1 MEIMKKILFVS
12 LTAIFAVL
20 FTGCTEPG
28 ITNTGR
34 NAVQELL
41 LANAVE
47 RGLDQMDFRP
57 LAGKKVTLDY
67 VYLAPQIYKEY
78 FQACAETCLYTSGAA
93 IVAKADEADYI
104 VRLYVGTLATEHT
117 TWNIGTPELPV
128 PIPDTSLNIA
138 IPQLSLVK
146 RITRNGV
153 ARFSALVLDA
163 KTKKPFLVYREVNAM
178 SQYNNWIVF
187 FFIPFHSCD
196 MTTGTPGKLNYH
208 IF

>member
-1 MEIMKKILFVS
+1 MRKWIFVM
-12 LTAIFAVL
+12 AIASVFAI
-20 FTGCTEPG
+20 TGCTEPS

-41 LANAVE
+41 LSHAVE

-57 LAGKKVTLDY
+57 LKDKKVVLDY
-67 VYLAPQIYKEY
+67 VYLAPQAHKEY
-78 FQACAETCLYTSGAA
+78 FQACAETCLYTSGAT
-93 IVAKADEADYI
+93 IVSKPEEADYI
-104 VRLYVGTLATEHT
+104 VRLYVGALATESTH
-117 TWNIGTPELPV
+117 WNIGTPTLPV
-128 PIPDTSLNIA
+128 PIPDTTLSIA
-138 IPQLSLVK
+138 IPELSLVK

-163 KTKKPFLVYREVNAM
+163 KTRKPFLVYREVNAV

-196 MTTGTPGKLNYH
+196 MSTGEVGKLKYH
-208 IF
+208 MF

>member
-1 MEIMKKILFVS
+1 MKNWIFVM
-12 LTAIFAVL
+12 AIAAAL
-20 FTGCTEPG
+20 AITGCTEPS

-41 LANAVE
+41 LSHAVE

-57 LAGKKVTLDY
+57 LNGKKVALDY
-67 VYLAPQIYKEY
+67 VYLAPQTYKEY
-78 FQACAETCLYTSGAA
+78 FQACAETALYTSGATV
-93 IVAKADEADYI
+93 VAKAEEADYI
-104 VRLYVGTLATEHT
+104 VRLYVGALATEST
-117 TWNIGTPELPV
+117 QWNIGTPTLPV
-128 PIPDTSLNIA
+128 PVPDTTLSIA
-138 IPQLSLVK
+138 IPELSLLK

-163 KTKKPFLVYREVNAM
+163 KTKKPFLVYREVNAV

-196 MTTGTPGKLNYH
+196 MTTGEVGKLKYH
-208 IF
+208 MF

>member
-1 MEIMKKILFVS
+1 MKNWIFVM
-12 LTAIFAVL
+12 AIAAAL
-20 FTGCTEPG
+20 AITGCTEPS

-41 LANAVE
+41 LSHAVE

-57 LAGKKVTLDY
+57 LNGKKVALDY
-67 VYLAPQIYKEY
+67 VYLAPQTYKEY
-78 FQACAETCLYTSGAA
+78 FQACAETALYTSGATV
-93 IVAKADEADYI
+93 VAKAEEADYI
-104 VRLYVGTLATEHT
+104 VRLYVGALATEST
-117 TWNIGTPELPV
+117 QWNIGTPTLPV
-128 PIPDTSLNIA
+128 PVPDTTLSIA
-138 IPQLSLVK
+138 IPELSLLK

-163 KTKKPFLVYREVNAM
+163 KTKKPFLVYREVNAV

-196 MTTGTPGKLNYH
+196 MTTGEVGKLNYH
-208 IF
+208 MF

>member
-1 MEIMKKILFVS
+1 MVLMKKSLF
-12 LTAIFAVL
+12 LLFAVIAAVL
-20 FTGCTEPG
+20 TGCTDPS

-34 NAVQELL
+34 NAVQEML

-57 LAGKKVTLDY
+57 LAGKKVILDY
-67 VYLAPQIYKEY
+67 VYLAPQTYKEY

-93 IVAKADEADYI
+93 ITTKADEADYI
-104 VRLYVGTLATEHT
+104 VRLYVGTLATENT
-117 TWNIGTPELPV
+117 SWNIGTPELPV
-128 PIPDTSLNIA
+128 PIPDTSLSIA

-163 KTKKPFLVYREVNAM
+163 KTQKPFLVYREVNAM

-196 MTTGTPGKLNYH
+196 MTTGTPGKMNYH
-208 IF
+208 MF

>member
-1 MEIMKKILFVS
+1 MEIMKKVLFAAV
-12 LTAIFAVL
+12 FAVVAV
-20 FTGCTEPG
+20 FFAGCTDPS

-34 NAVQELL
+34 NAVQEML

-57 LAGKKVTLDY
+57 LADKKVVLDY
-67 VYLAPQIYKEY
+67 VYLAPQTYKEY
-78 FQACAETCLYTSGAA
+78 FQACAETCLYTSGAT
-93 IVAKADEADYI
+93 IVNKAEEADYI
-104 VRLYVGTLATEHT
+104 VRLYVGTLATENT
-117 TWNIGTPELPV
+117 SWNIGTPELPV

-138 IPQLSLVK
+138 IPQLSLIK

-163 KTKKPFLVYREVNAM
+163 KTRKPFLVYREINAM

-196 MTTGTPGKLNYH
+196 MTTGTPGELKYH
-208 IF
+208 MF

>member
-1 MEIMKKILFVS
+1 MKNWIFVM
-12 LTAIFAVL
+12 AIAAAL
-20 FTGCTEPG
+20 AITGCTEPS

-41 LANAVE
+41 LSHAVE

-57 LAGKKVTLDY
+57 LNGKKVALDY
-67 VYLAPQIYKEY
+67 VYLAPQTYKEY
-78 FQACAETCLYTSGAA
+78 FQACAETALYTSGATV
-93 IVAKADEADYI
+93 VAKAEEADYI
-104 VRLYVGTLATEHT
+104 VRLYVGALATEST
-117 TWNIGTPELPV
+117 QWNIGTPQLPV
-128 PIPDTSLNIA
+128 PVPDTTLSIA
-138 IPQLSLVK
+138 IPELSLLK

-163 KTKKPFLVYREVNAM
+163 KTKKPFLVYREVNAV

-196 MTTGTPGKLNYH
+196 MTTGEVGKLKYH
-208 IF
+208 MF

>member
-1 MEIMKKILFVS
+1 MKNWIFVM
-12 LTAIFAVL
+12 AIAAAL
-20 FTGCTEPG
+20 AITGCTEPS

-41 LANAVE
+41 LSHAVE

-57 LAGKKVTLDY
+57 LNGKKVALDY
-67 VYLAPQIYKEY
+67 VYLAPQTYKEY
-78 FQACAETCLYTSGAA
+78 FQACAETALYTSGAT
-93 IVAKADEADYI
+93 IVAKAEEADYI
-104 VRLYVGTLATEHT
+104 VRLYVGALATEST
-117 TWNIGTPELPV
+117 QWNIGTPTLPV
-128 PIPDTSLNIA
+128 PVPDTTLSIA
-138 IPQLSLVK
+138 IPELSLLK

-163 KTKKPFLVYREVNAM
+163 KTKKPFLVYREVNAV

-196 MTTGTPGKLNYH
+196 MTTGEVGKLNYH
-208 IF
+208 MF

>member
-1 MEIMKKILFVS
+1 MKNWILIMA
-12 LTAIFAVL
+12 AIAAFAI
-20 FTGCTEPG
+20 TGCTEPS

-41 LANAVE
+41 LSCAVE

-57 LAGKKVTLDY
+57 LNGKKVVVDY
-67 VYLAPQIYKEY
+67 VYLAPQAHKEY
-78 FQACAETCLYTSGAA
+78 FQACAETCLYTSGAT
-93 IVAKADEADYI
+93 IVGKAEEADYI
-104 VRLYVGTLATEHT
+104 VRLYVGALATESTH
-117 TWNIGTPELPV
+117 WNIGTPTLPV

-138 IPQLSLVK
+138 IPELSLVK

-163 KTKKPFLVYREVNAM
+163 KTKKPFLVYREVNAV

-196 MTTGTPGKLNYH
+196 MTTGEVGELKYH
-208 IF
+208 MF

>member
-1 MEIMKKILFVS
+1 MESVKKLSFALLFALIV
-12 LTAIFAVL
+12 LAV
-20 FTGCTEPG
+20 TGCTNPS

-34 NAVQELL
+34 NAVQEML

-57 LAGKKVTLDY
+57 LAGKKVILDY

-78 FQACAETCLYTSGAA
+78 FQACAETNLYTSGAL
-93 IVAKADEADYI
+93 ITTKAEEADYI
-104 VRLYVGTLATEHT
+104 VRLYVGTLATEDT
-117 TWNIGTPELPV
+117 SWNIGTPELPI
-128 PIPDTSLNIA
+128 PLPDTSLTIA

-163 KTKKPFLVYREVNAM
+163 KTQKPFLVYREVNAL

-196 MTTGTPGKLNYH
+196 MTTGTPGKMNYH
-208 IF
+208 MF

>member
-1 MEIMKKILFVS
+1 MRKWIFVM
-12 LTAIFAVL
+12 AIASVFAI
-20 FTGCTEPG
+20 TGCTEPS

-41 LANAVE
+41 LSHAVE

-57 LAGKKVTLDY
+57 LKDKKVVLDY
-67 VYLAPQIYKEY
+67 VYLAPQAHKEY
-78 FQACAETCLYTSGAA
+78 FQACAETCLYTSGAI
-93 IVAKADEADYI
+93 IVSKPEEADYI
-104 VRLYVGTLATEHT
+104 VRLYVGALATESTH
-117 TWNIGTPELPV
+117 WNIGTPTLPV
-128 PIPDTSLNIA
+128 PIPDTTLSIA
-138 IPQLSLVK
+138 IPELSLIK

-163 KTKKPFLVYREVNAM
+163 KTRKPFLVYREVNAV

-196 MTTGTPGKLNYH
+196 MSTGEVGKLKYH
-208 IF
+208 MF

>member
-1 MEIMKKILFVS
+1 MRKWIFVM
-12 LTAIFAVL
+12 AIASVFAI
-20 FTGCTEPG
+20 TGCTEPS

-41 LANAVE
+41 LSHAVE

-57 LAGKKVTLDY
+57 LKDKKVVLDY
-67 VYLAPQIYKEY
+67 VYLAPQAHKEY
-78 FQACAETCLYTSGAA
+78 FQACAETCLYTSGAI
-93 IVAKADEADYI
+93 IVSKPEEADYI
-104 VRLYVGTLATEHT
+104 VRLYVGALATESTH
-117 TWNIGTPELPV
+117 WNIGTPTLPV
-128 PIPDTSLNIA
+128 PIPDTTLSIA
-138 IPQLSLVK
+138 IPELSLIK

-163 KTKKPFLVYREVNAM
+163 KTKKPFLVYREVNAV

-196 MTTGTPGKLNYH
+196 MSTGEVGKLKYH
-208 IF
+208 MF

>member
-1 MEIMKKILFVS
+1 MKNWIFVM
-12 LTAIFAVL
+12 AIAAAL
-20 FTGCTEPG
+20 AITGCTEPS

-41 LANAVE
+41 LSHAVE

-57 LAGKKVTLDY
+57 LNGKKVALDY
-67 VYLAPQIYKEY
+67 VYLAPQTYKEY
-78 FQACAETCLYTSGAA
+78 FQACAETALYTSGATV
-93 IVAKADEADYI
+93 VAKAEEADYI
-104 VRLYVGTLATEHT
+104 VRLYVGALATEST
-117 TWNIGTPELPV
+117 QWNIGTPTLPV
-128 PIPDTSLNIA
+128 PVPDTTLSIA
-138 IPQLSLVK
+138 IPELSLLK

-163 KTKKPFLVYREVNAM
+163 KTKKPFLVYREVNAV

-208 IF
+208 MF